1 MSSSSNRKT
10 KGTPGRKAADN
21 TASDQIMRMLRNV
34 WRNPAFR
41 SFFGTVKSL
50 AFALIGALL
59 IKYSVIE
66 AYNVPTG
73 SMEDTILVGDFLLA
87 NKFIY
92 NFQIPFVKYSDGFH
106 WSSISFGGLRDPKP
120 GDIVV
125 FKFPGDSAT
134 NYVKR
139 CIAVGGQVVEVR
151 EKKVFVDGVEFID
164 YPHGKHVDPNVDK
177 RRDNFGPYKVP
188 PNTYFMMGDNRDDS
202 YDSRFWGPV
211 PQRFILGKALVV
223 HWSWGPPPTGNYP
236 VWVWTNPLTWPANLW
251 YNLIHFHQRV
261 RWDRLGQAL
270 T

>member
-1 MSSSSNRKT
+1 MSSSSNRKA
-10 KGTPGRKAADN
+10 KGASGRKAADRSVGS
-21 TASDQIMRMLRNV
+21 TIIRLIMALVRS
-34 WRNPAFR
+34 PAFR
-41 SFFGTVKSL
+41 SAFSTIKSL
-50 AFALIGALL
+50 AIALVGALL
-59 IKYSVIE
+59 VKYSVIE

-92 NFQIPFVKYSDGFH
+92 SIKLPLVGVSFH
-106 WSSISFGGLRDPKP
+106 GLRDPKP

-125 FKFPGDSAT
+125 FKFPGDSST

-151 EKKVFVDGVEFID
+151 DKRVFVDGVEFKE
-164 YPHGKHVDPNVDK
+164 YPFGKHTDPNIDR

-188 PNTYFMMGDNRDDS
+188 PATYFMMGDNRDDS

-236 VWVWTNPLTWPANLW
+236 HWNWLNPLTWPPNLW

-261 RWDRLGQAL
+261 RWERLGQAL

>member
-1 MSSSSNRKT
+1 MSTSSSSKA
-10 KGTPGRKAADN
+10 KGTIAR
-21 TASDQIMRMLRNV
+21 
-34 WRNPAFR
+34 R
-41 SFFGTVKSL
+41 SAVSSTFSTIKSL
-50 AFALIGALL
+50 AIAFVGALL

-92 NFQIPFVKYSDGFH
+92 NIKLPLVGVSFH
-106 WSSISFGGLRDPKP
+106 GLRDPKP

-125 FKFPGDSAT
+125 FKFPGDSST

-151 EKKVFVDGVEFID
+151 DKKVFVDGVEFKE
-164 YPHGKHVDPNVDK
+164 YPFGKHVDPNIDK

-188 PNTYFMMGDNRDDS
+188 PATYFMMGDNRDDS

-211 PQRFILGKALVV
+211 PQRFVLGKALVV
-223 HWSWGPPPTGNYP
+223 HWSWGPPPTSNYP
-236 VWVWTNPLTWPANLW
+236 RWDWVNPLTWPPNLW
-251 YNLIHFHQRV
+251 YNMIHFSERV
-261 RWDRLGQAL
+261 RWERLGQAL
-270 T
+270 I

>member
-1 MSSSSNRKT
+1 MSSSSNKKPRVT
-10 KGTPGRKAADN
+10 SRRKAADRSDRN
-21 TASDQIMRMLRNV
+21 AFVGLIMPIVRSTPFRTAFS
-34 WRNPAFR
+34 
-41 SFFGTVKSL
+41 TVKSL
-50 AFALIGALL
+50 AIALAGALL

-92 NFQIPFVKYSDGFH
+92 NINLPLIGVSFH
-106 WSSISFGGLRDPKP
+106 GLRDPKP

-125 FKFPGDSAT
+125 FKFPGDSST

-139 CIAVGGQVVEVR
+139 CIAVGGQVIEVR
-151 EKKVFVDGVEFID
+151 DKKVFVDGVEFKE
-164 YPHGKHVDPNVDK
+164 YPFGKHLDPNLDK

-188 PNTYFMMGDNRDDS
+188 PATYFMMGDNRDDS

-223 HWSWGPPPTGNYP
+223 HWSWGPPPTSNYP
-236 VWVWTNPLTWPANLW
+236 RWDWVNPLTWPQNLW

-261 RWDRLGQAL
+261 RWERLGQAL

>member
-1 MSSSSNRKT
+1 MSSSSNRKSR
-10 KGTPGRKAADN
+10 GASGRKAADR
-21 TASDQIMRMLRNV
+21 SDRNALMGLIMPIVRSN
-34 WRNPAFR
+34 AFKATF
-41 SFFGTVKSL
+41 STVKSL
-50 AFALIGALL
+50 AIALAGALL

-92 NFQIPFVKYSDGFH
+92 NINLPLIDV
-106 WSSISFGGLRDPKP
+106 SFRGLRDPKP

-125 FKFPGDSAT
+125 FKFPGDSST

-139 CIAVGGQVVEVR
+139 CIAVGGQVIEVR
-151 EKKVFVDGVEFID
+151 DKKVFVDGVEFKE
-164 YPHGKHVDPNVDK
+164 YQFGKHLDPNLDK

-188 PNTYFMMGDNRDDS
+188 PATYFMMGDNRDDS

-211 PQRFILGKALVV
+211 PQRFILGKALLV
-223 HWSWGPPPTGNYP
+223 HWSWGPPPTSNYP
-236 VWVWTNPLTWPANLW
+236 RWDWVNPLTWPQNLW

-261 RWDRLGQAL
+261 RWERLGQAL

>member
-1 MSSSSNRKT
+1 MSTSSSSKA
-10 KGTPGRKAADN
+10 KGTVAK
-21 TASDQIMRMLRNV
+21 
-34 WRNPAFR
+34 R
-41 SFFGTVKSL
+41 SAVSSTFSTIKSL
-50 AFALIGALL
+50 AIALAGALL
-59 IKYSVIE
+59 MKYSVIE

-92 NFQIPFVKYSDGFH
+92 NIRLPLVGVSFH
-106 WSSISFGGLRDPKP
+106 GLRDPKP

-125 FKFPGDSAT
+125 FKFPGDSST

-139 CIAVGGQVVEVR
+139 CIAVGGQVIEVR
-151 EKKVFVDGVEFID
+151 DKKVFVDGVEFRD
-164 YPHGKHVDPNVDK
+164 YPFGKHTDPNIDR

-188 PNTYFMMGDNRDDS
+188 AATYFMMGDNRDDS

-236 VWVWTNPLTWPANLW
+236 RWEWVNPLTWPPNLW
-251 YNLIHFHQRV
+251 YNMIHFHQRV
-261 RWDRLGQAL
+261 RWERLGQAL

>member
-1 MSSSSNRKT
+1 MTRLAENRQRSPRKRSSAISST
-10 KGTPGRKAADN
+10 F
-21 TASDQIMRMLRNV
+21 S
-34 WRNPAFR
+34 
-41 SFFGTVKSL
+41 TVKSL
-50 AFALIGALL
+50 AIAFVGALL

-73 SMEDTILVGDFLLA
+73 SMEDTIMIGDFLLA

-92 NFQIPFVKYSDGFH
+92 NIRIPLVDVTFS
-106 WSSISFGGLRDPKP
+106 GLRDPRP

-125 FKFPGDSAT
+125 FKFPGDSST

-139 CIAVGGQVVEVR
+139 CIAVGGQTVEVR
-151 EKKVFVDGVEFID
+151 SKKVYVDSVEFKEF
-164 YPHGKHVDPNVDK
+164 PFSKHNDPNIDK
-177 RRDNFGPYKVP
+177 RRDNFGPYRVP
-188 PNTYFMMGDNRDDS
+188 LQSYFMMGDNRDDS

-223 HWSWGPPPTGNYP
+223 HWSWGPAPDSDYP
-236 VWVWTNPLTWPANLW
+236 RWDWVNPLTWPPSLL

-261 RWDRLGQAL
+261 RWNRLGQVL